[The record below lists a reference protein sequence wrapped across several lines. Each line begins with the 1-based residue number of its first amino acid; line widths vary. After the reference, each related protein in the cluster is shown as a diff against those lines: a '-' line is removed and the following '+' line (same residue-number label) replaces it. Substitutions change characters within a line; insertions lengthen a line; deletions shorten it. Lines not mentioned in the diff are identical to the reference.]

1 MYDLTEYTINQAKK
15 MGVLVAPSKNP
26 KFKIDIY
33 NLKGE
38 YLTSG
43 GAVGY
48 LDYPH
53 YLEQNGKAYADE
65 RRRLYYIRHKKEIE
79 NENSRGYL
87 IAKLLW

>member
-15 MGVLVAPSKNP
+15 LGVLVAPSKNP
-26 KFKIDIY
+26 KFKIDVY

-43 GAVGY
+43 GDPKYG
-48 LDYPH
+48 DFPH
-53 YLEQNGKAYADE
+53 YLETHGKAFADE
-65 RRRLYYIRHKKEIE
+65 RRRLYYIRHRKEIE